1 MNDKP
6 FYAYKDDELVPVT
19 VAKEAIRNIIKE
31 RDEAISAY
39 RDKALE
45 LACTLQR
52 KRCWCMNTSTFNKES
67 RPCQDIIEEVD
78 E

>member
-6 FYAYKDDELVPVT
+6 FYAYKDDELAPVT

-39 RDKALE
+39 REEALK
-45 LACTLQR
+45 LACDKT
-52 KRCWCMNTSTFNKES
+52 
-67 RPCQDIIEEVD
+67 
-78 E
+78 